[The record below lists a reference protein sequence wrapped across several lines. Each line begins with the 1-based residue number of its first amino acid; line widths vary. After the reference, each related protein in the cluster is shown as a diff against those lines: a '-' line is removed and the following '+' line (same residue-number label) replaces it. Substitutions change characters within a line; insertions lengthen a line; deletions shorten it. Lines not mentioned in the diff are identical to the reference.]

1 MYFESN
7 GEKRPK
13 PGKNTQFY
21 KFGAMDEYLIQGK
34 SKKLF
39 WKIKDI
45 KEVHPRRYNAI
56 ESSVEVFLKNGKVY
70 FLNLYE
76 RLN

>member
-1 MYFESN
+1 
-7 GEKRPK
+7 
-13 PGKNTQFY
+13 
-21 KFGAMDEYLIQGK
+21 MDEYLIQGK

-70 FLNLYE
+70 FLNLYD